1 MQFTEILSQMV
12 KPELN
17 HIYTEPPQRTNHGLD
32 CGWYC
37 REHALHL
44 YGLAVLMRKD
54 AEICLGDFILRRPGW
69 ESFHSVGD
77 ASNHAWCRIDKCS
90 PVDVSM
96 TVKHIYPDIPDVSLI
111 YGNRSDLGSGFI
123 VDCRSETPD
132 HEFLELA
139 NTDKWLIAYNE
150 KCRLRHPLTKLLSEP
165 FQFLHRPPPSNP
177 IFQEIFGRDVFYA
190 ITYHCYRLAMGEL
203 KPLCRYRDPRS
214 TVTTQIVKYNPHAR
228 KSIEALLS

>member
-17 HIYTEPPQRTNHGLD
+17 HIYTEPPQRMNHGLD

-44 YGLAVLMRKD
+44 YGLAVLMRKY

-69 ESFHSVGD
+69 ESCHSVGD
-77 ASNHAWCRIDKCS
+77 ASNHAWCRIDKCW

-96 TVKHIYPDIPDVSLI
+96 NVKHIYTDIPDVSLI
-111 YGNRSDLGSGFI
+111 YGNMSDLGSGFI

-132 HEFLELA
+132 H
-139 NTDKWLIAYNE
+139 
-150 KCRLRHPLTKLLSEP
+150 
-165 FQFLHRPPPSNP
+165 
-177 IFQEIFGRDVFYA
+177 
-190 ITYHCYRLAMGEL
+190 
-203 KPLCRYRDPRS
+203 
-214 TVTTQIVKYNPHAR
+214 
-228 KSIEALLS
+228 